1 MTQVTKG
8 YPCRLFFC
16 DALTVERLW
25 SPISPYLLFVQAG
38 IQGIEPGY

>member
-1 MTQVTKG
+1 MNFGEWDTLAA
-8 YPCRLFFC
+8 YFLWSLE
-16 DALTVERLW
+16 DLW